1 MQSKNVSIDKYRNI
15 GIMAHIDAGKTTVS
29 ERVLFYSGRVHN
41 PGDIDKGTTV
51 LDDDPLEQNKGI
63 TINSAATTV
72 YWNNGYGTHRI
83 NLIDTPGHIDF
94 TVEVER
100 ALRVLD
106 GAVCVLDASQGVEP
120 QTEQV
125 WRQADKYHV
134 ARIVFVNKMDKAG
147 ADYQMSL
154 SSLKE
159 KLGVKAVPIQIP
171 SGEEDKFNGIIDIID
186 MKLIKF
192 DDQSLGKSFNIS
204 DIPEELITV
213 ARAARDQMIE
223 SLADIDDVICEKF
236 LSGDLLT
243 ISNAEIRAALRAG
256 TISRKICPVLC
267 GSALRNKGIQ
277 MLLDA
282 VLYYLPAPSD
292 LESIKGIHPKTK
304 EDIVRKLNDN
314 DPFTAL
320 AFKVVTDK
328 NGDLTFLRIYS
339 GSLRAG
345 SKVYNASRDK
355 SDRVSRVLLV
365 HASDKEDV
373 EYATSGTIVAVV
385 GLKNVFTGDTICD
398 QNKPILLEKMEF
410 PEPVV
415 ELLVEPKT
423 NADQDK
429 LSLALQKILVADP
442 SLKVSIDEDTA
453 QTILRGMGEL
463 HLEII
468 VERLRNNYNVN
479 VNTGKPKVSYRETI
493 VNTGFADTK
502 YVRQSGGRGQ
512 YGHVVMTINP
522 APRGTGLVFRSDVIG
537 GSIPK
542 EYIPAIEKGIKGAMS
557 KGVIAGYPVVD
568 VEVIITDGSY
578 HAVDSSTNAFE
589 IAGSIAFQQ
598 AAKNAGLVILEPIMS
613 LEVSTPETYMGDVIG
628 TISARSGRIKN
639 TSSKG
644 NSRIIEADIPLR
656 TVFGYTTELRG
667 RTQGRASP
675 SMRFSHYEVC
685 SLKPSE
691 LK

>member
-1 MQSKNVSIDKYRNI
+1 MKQFNLSIEKYRNI

-29 ERVLFYSGRVHN
+29 ERILFYSGRVHN

-72 YWNNGYGTHRI
+72 YWNNGQGIHRI

-125 WRQADKYHV
+125 WRQADKYNV

-159 KLGVKAVPIQIP
+159 KLGIKAIPIQIP
-171 SGEEDKFNGIIDIID
+171 SGEEDKFNSIIDIID

-204 DIPEELITV
+204 DIPEELIAL

-223 SLADIDDVICEKF
+223 SLADIDDTICEKF
-236 LSGDLLT
+236 LSGDLFS
-243 ISNAEIRAALRAG
+243 ISNTEIRAALRAG

-267 GSALRNKGIQ
+267 GSALRNKGVQ

-282 VLYYLPAPSD
+282 ILYYLPAPSD
-292 LESIKGIHPKTK
+292 LEYIKGIHPKTQ
-304 EDIVRKLNDN
+304 EDVIRKLNDN

-365 HASDKEDV
+365 HASDKEDI

-429 LSLALQKILVADP
+429 LSLALQKMLVADP

-493 VNTGFADTK
+493 VSTGFADTK

-522 APRGTGLVFRSDVIG
+522 APRGSGLVFRSDIIG

-542 EYIPAIEKGIKGAMS
+542 EYIPAIEKGVKGAMG

-578 HAVDSSTNAFE
+578 HAVDSSANAFE
-589 IAGSIAFQQ
+589 IAGSMAFQQ

-644 NSRIIEADIPLR
+644 NSRVIEADIPLR

>member
-1 MQSKNVSIDKYRNI
+1 MKQFNLSIDKYRNI

-72 YWNNGYGTHRI
+72 YWNNGQGIHRI

-125 WRQADKYHV
+125 WRQADKYNV

-171 SGEEDKFNGIIDIID
+171 SGEEDRFSGIIDIID

-204 DIPEELITV
+204 DIPEELTPL
-213 ARAARDQMIE
+213 ARSARDQMIE
-223 SLADIDDVICEKF
+223 SLADIDDTICEKF
-236 LSGDLLT
+236 LSGDLLS
-243 ISNAEIRAALRAG
+243 ISNTEIRTALRTG

-267 GSALRNKGIQ
+267 GSALRNKGVQ

-282 VLYYLPAPSD
+282 ILYYLPAPSD

-429 LSLALQKILVADP
+429 LSLALQKMLVADP
-442 SLKVSIDEDTA
+442 SLKVSVDEDTA

-522 APRGTGLVFRSDVIG
+522 ALRGSGLVFRSDIIG

-542 EYIPAIEKGIKGAMS
+542 EYIPAIEKGVKGAMG
-557 KGVIAGYPVVD
+557 KGVIAGCPVVD
-568 VEVIITDGSY
+568 IEVIITDGSY
-578 HAVDSSTNAFE
+578 HAVDSSANAFE
-589 IAGSIAFQQ
+589 IAGSMAFQQ

-644 NSRIIEADIPLR
+644 NSRVIEADIPLR

-685 SLKPSE
+685 PLKPSE